1 MSVMVTVEIPV
12 QAGKMASLL
21 EMMTQA
27 LPATRAFDG
36 CLKVETFA
44 EDGEQSLILVEMWET
59 LGHQKAY
66 MKWRMETGL
75 VDALAPFGVRHADM
89 PLTPSNV
96 WRAIQGNPISV
107 DMAIE

>member
-12 QAGKMASLL
+12 QAGKMAPLL

-75 VDALAPFGVRHADM
+75 VDALAPFASRPPIVRSYQRSDA
-89 PLTPSNV
+89 
-96 WRAIQGNPISV
+96 
-107 DMAIE
+107 

>member
-12 QAGKMASLL
+12 QAGKMGAFL
-21 EMMTQA
+21 EFVVQA

-44 EDGEQSLILVEMWET
+44 EDGGGSLILIEAWET
-59 LGHQKAY
+59 LDHQKAY

-75 VDALAPFGVRHADM
+75 ADALAPFASGPPIVRSYQ
-89 PLTPSNV
+89 PSD
-96 WRAIQGNPISV
+96 A
-107 DMAIE
+107 